1 LKQRSHRRYRH
12 PENGNW
18 THTSKIGREK
28 TRLEDEKNQGISITN
43 VGITEGIVEETLRRL
58 MMKGEAVPDETTLD
72 DQMTID
78 EMVTKID
85 DEIRAEREQHE
96 TEEETRLRKAR
107 EENESEEQRR
117 HREAL
122 ELELAKDF
130 RELRHFRHERD
141 RFENED
147 QRKARETREAQETR
161 EQRQQR

>member
-43 VGITEGIVEETLRRL
+43 VGITEGIVEETL
-58 MMKGEAVPDETTLD
+58 MKGEAVPDETTLD

-85 DEIRAEREQHE
+85 DEIRLGSALRSETARLSKNSEPRESSMK
-96 TEEETRLRKAR
+96 LRKR
-107 EENESEEQRR
+107 PDSGRPEKRMR
-117 HREAL
+117 
-122 ELELAKDF
+122 AKN
-130 RELRHFRHERD
+130 RGAIERLSS
-141 RFENED
+141 
-147 QRKARETREAQETR
+147 
-161 EQRQQR
+161 